1 MFIAKSNVKDASA
14 KELLFRDY
22 KDFTI
27 HGHTIGVGQLE
38 TVDLALLE
46 DKKDE
51 LLDIMR
57 DIKESE
63 QKHTILLLLTDI
75 MKEGS
80 LVLFLSDETN
90 RLENV
95 FKKEFQGNSLWIDGM
110 MSRKKQ
116 VMPYLQK
123 MFDE

>member
-1 MFIAKSNVKDASA
+1 
-14 KELLFRDY
+14 
-22 KDFTI
+22 
-27 HGHTIGVGQLE
+27 
-38 TVDLALLE
+38 
-46 DKKDE
+46 
-51 LLDIMR
+51 
-57 DIKESE
+57 
-63 QKHTILLLLTDI
+63 TILLLLTDI